1 MTQSILQPNELTELV
16 RTSDVVIVDAGS
28 SISYAMQHLKG
39 AVYADLNA
47 DLANV
52 PENPANG
59 GRHPLPD
66 TSAFGD
72 VLARLGINPM
82 SHVVVYDDKN
92 GSLAAA
98 RFWWML
104 KAAGHEKVQVLNG
117 GLAAAA
123 KAGFPL
129 SDLVEM
135 PVPAARYIFNDW
147 YLPLATIDEVEAAAK
162 DNGRMV
168 IDVRA
173 AARYR
178 GETEPIDPVAGHIPG
193 AVNIPFET
201 NLDADG
207 FFLPAE
213 ELAQK
218 YAFALQGIRSQDVV
232 VHCGSGVTAC
242 HTLLAMDY
250 AGLALPKLYVG
261 SWSEW
266 SGNGKEIAVN
276 G

>member
-1 MTQSILQPNELTELV
+1 MIKSILQPGELADLV
-16 RTSDVVIVDAGS
+16 KTAQVVIVDAGNS
-28 SISYAMQHLKG
+28 VSYGTQHLKG
-39 AVYADLNA
+39 AVYTDLNA
-47 DLANV
+47 DLAHV
-52 PENPANG
+52 PDSPSKG

-66 TSAFGD
+66 TAAFGD
-72 VLARLGINPM
+72 VLARLGITPA

-104 KAAGHEKVQVLNG
+104 RAAGHEKVQVLSG
-117 GLAAAA
+117 GVAAAS

-129 SDLVEM
+129 SDLVEI
-135 PVPAARYIFNDW
+135 PVPAERYVFNQW
-147 YLPLATIDEVEAAAK
+147 QLPLAVIDEVEAAAND
-162 DNGRMV
+162 DNRMV

-173 AARYR
+173 AARYK

-201 NLDADG
+201 NLDAEG
-207 FFLPAE
+207 FFLSPEVLAE
-213 ELAQK
+213 K
-218 YAFALQGIRSQDVV
+218 YALALHGIRPQDAI

-250 AGLALPKLYVG
+250 AGLPLPKLYVG

-266 SGNGKEIAVN
+266 AAHGKPVAVN